1 MTNCKPMTDATR
13 SELRTAGK
21 TGQTTV
27 QVPRPAHRGAHHLAV
42 EDRYGESEDLGKMKL
57 TDRNAKSGQN
67 CWQKI

>member
-1 MTNCKPMTDATR
+1 MADATR

-21 TGQTTV
+21 TWQTTV
-27 QVPRPAHRGAHHLAV
+27 QVPRPAHRGAHHFAV
-42 EDRYGESEDLGKMKL
+42 EDRYGESDLGEMKL